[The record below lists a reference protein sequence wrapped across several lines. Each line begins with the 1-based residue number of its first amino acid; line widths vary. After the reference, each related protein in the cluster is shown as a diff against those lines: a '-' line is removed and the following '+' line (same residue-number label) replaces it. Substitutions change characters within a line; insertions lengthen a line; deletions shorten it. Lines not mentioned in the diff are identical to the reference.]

1 MSVTL
6 SYQALARKWRP
17 RRFDELVGQAPVRRA
32 LINALDSGRIH
43 PAYLFTGTRGV
54 GKTTLARLLAKCLN
68 CEQGVSSTPCGEC
81 RSCREID
88 EGRFIDL
95 IEVDAASRTKVE
107 DTREL
112 LENVQ
117 YAPVH
122 GRYKVYLIDEVHML
136 SGHSFN
142 ALLKTLEEPPAHVQ
156 FLLATTDPQKLP
168 ATILSRCVQ
177 FALRRISDED
187 IAQHLSRVL
196 QNEGMKGEPGG
207 IRLLASAAD
216 GSLRDALS
224 LLDQAIAFGGGQVTE
239 SEVREM
245 LGTVPREA
253 VFPLLHALAKRDGAR
268 LMAAVKPLD
277 EMAADYFLVLA
288 ELLTVLHRV
297 ALLQLVPSALQE
309 ESSELHALAA
319 EFSPQD
325 VQLFYQIILI
335 GRRDLPF
342 AADPR
347 SGFEMILLR
356 MLAFQPAGDEVID
369 PGHPP
374 KGRDVLPK
382 SSSQPAFS
390 LSLKDE
396 QNRGSKGHKGEA
408 PPTPSFPSEET
419 GQTNDAIADTLD
431 WAGRL
436 SLLKLR
442 GLTAE
447 LASHCVLESIDGGRY
462 RLSLARKFEGLLTE
476 TSKKRL
482 TEALAKLDGQ
492 SVRLE
497 FRVVEENEDTP
508 AAQREREAARNR
520 MEAEKAIENDVLVGA
535 LKERFNGKIIPGSI
549 EAVSDEERSKQR

>member
-1 MSVTL
+1 M

-187 IAQHLSRVL
+187 IAQHLRRVL
-196 QNEGMKGEPGG
+196 QSEGMKGEPGG

-224 LLDQAIAFGGGQVTE
+224 LLDQAIAFGGGQVIE

-319 EFSPQD
+319 ELSPED

-335 GRRDLPF
+335 GRRDLPL

-356 MLAFQPAGDEVID
+356 MLAFQPAGEDAID
-369 PGHPP
+369 PDHSP
-374 KGRDVLPK
+374 KGQDAIPTPSTR
-382 SSSQPAFS
+382 PAFS
-390 LSLKDE
+390 LPDE
-396 QNRGSKGHKGEA
+396 KNHGSKGLESEA
-408 PPTPSFPSEET
+408 SPTQESPAEET
-419 GQTNDAIADTLD
+419 GQTVGVVADTLD

-436 SLLKLR
+436 PLLKLR

-447 LASHCVLESIDGGRY
+447 LASHCVLESIDGDRY

-492 SVRLE
+492 PVRLE
-497 FRVVEENEDTP
+497 FRIVEENEDTP
-508 AAQREREAARNR
+508 AAQRERVAARNR
-520 MEAEKAIENDVLVGA
+520 MEAEKAIEDDVLVGA
-535 LKERFNGKIIPGSI
+535 LKERFNGQIIPGSI
-549 EAVSDEERSKQR
+549 EAVSDEERSKER